1 MGSSGDGGALVTN
14 EPFFVE
20 LSIQLPRDRVSV
32 PLIRHLVA
40 QAMGEVGVV
49 EQDIADVG
57 LAVTEAA
64 ANVIDHAGNSDAY
77 RVTLTLINHLA
88 ELRVVD
94 VGRGFDFQS
103 LGLDDA
109 MDLNGERGRGLKLMH
124 ALVDQATFESN
135 PEQGTIVRL
144 IKRLEFDQSV
154 PASRLMRAAPAT
166 AGPPAPM
173 RPSGRVSPGRP

>member
-1 MGSSGDGGALVTN
+1 MTDET
-14 EPFFVE
+14 FYVE
-20 LSIQLPRDRVSV
+20 LSLQLPRDRLSV
-32 PLIRHLVA
+32 PLIRHLVG

-64 ANVIDHAGNSDAY
+64 ANVIDHAGTTDAY
-77 RVTLTLINHLA
+77 RVTLTLSFDLA

-94 VGRGFDFQS
+94 VGRGFDYQS
-103 LGLDDA
+103 LALDDDTDA
-109 MDLNGERGRGLKLMH
+109 NGERGRGLKLMH

-144 IKRLEFDQSV
+144 AKRLQFDQSV
-154 PASRLMRAAPAT
+154 PASRLMRSSPAPAGCSP
-166 AGPPAPM
+166 AGRRSATT
-173 RPSGRVSPGRP
+173 

>member
-1 MGSSGDGGALVTN
+1 MTS
-14 EPFFVE
+14 EPFYVE
-20 LSIQLPRDRVSV
+20 LSLQLPRDRVSV

-49 EQDIADVG
+49 EQDVADVG

-64 ANVIDHAGNSDAY
+64 ANVIDHAGTADAY
-77 RVTLTLINHLA
+77 RVTLTLAPTIA

-103 LGLDDA
+103 LAIDHDQ
-109 MDLNGERGRGLKLMH
+109 DPDGERGRGPKLMQ
-124 ALVDQATFESN
+124 ALVDRATFESN

-144 IKRLEFDQSV
+144 VKQLHFDASV
-154 PASRLMRAAPAT
+154 PAARLMLSGGQGATGPTAEPTAAPA
-166 AGPPAPM
+166 APPTT
-173 RPSGRVSPGRP
+173 RRSLR